1 MNKDIDLLRI
11 NEAVTKF
18 RDDRDWKQFHSVKN
32 LSMALSVE
40 AAELMEIFQW
50 ASDENLDKLV
60 SEKYEPISEEIAD
73 VFLYLLLIANE
84 ANVDLET
91 AVLKKMDK
99 NKEKYPVEKA
109 KSSSKKC
116 SEL

>member
-109 KSSSKKC
+109 KSSSKKY